1 MIGVLS
7 VPFGIA
13 LSSHGEGLGG
23 IFNPFVTGILAI
35 VAGAVFC
42 VAGVLGIMSYKDQR
56 NHTKNGYHMGFS
68 IVACCISVVAIFFD
82 SVAVR

>member
-13 LSSHGEGLGG
+13 LSSHGKGFGV
-23 IFNPFVTGILAI
+23 FNPFVTGVLAI
-35 VAGAVFC
+35 VAGTVFC
-42 VAGVLGIMSYKDQR
+42 VTGVLGIMSYRDQR
-56 NHTKNGYHMGFS
+56 NHIKNGYHMGFS
-68 IVACCISVVAIFFD
+68 IIACCISVVAIFFD